1 MKKLVLV
8 AALFMFVCGGTF
20 LAQAKAP
27 VEQPSKTTTLS
38 NDTVVTDTLQKA
50 ENVQDTAKVAQYNK
64 KAVSSL
70 SILGNGFFYY
80 QLLIKTSPMSFRI
93 KVIPP
98 CRTILQPAGK
108 PSHN

>member
-50 ENVQDTAKVAQYNK
+50 ENGPRHSKSGPITVSTLQQ

-70 SILGNGFFYY
+70 SILGNGFF
-80 QLLIKTSPMSFRI
+80 
-93 KVIPP
+93 
-98 CRTILQPAGK
+98 
-108 PSHN
+108 N